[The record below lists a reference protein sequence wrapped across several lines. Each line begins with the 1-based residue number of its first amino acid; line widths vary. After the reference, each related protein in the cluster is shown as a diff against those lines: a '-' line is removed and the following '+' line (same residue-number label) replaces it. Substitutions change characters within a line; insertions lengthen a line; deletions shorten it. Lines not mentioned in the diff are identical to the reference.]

1 MRSARAKPWRRT
13 SPRSTRAERLAFSRW
28 CGAAWGECPTDPPR
42 TAHDPIRSPSFVPRR
57 TNHERCCHHRHSYGQ
72 TAQHRVPEGTVAPPR
87 PSASGAD
94 LHDLRHPDPVP
105 AHDRDLHAEL
115 EHPRARGQELP
126 RLRPVRV
133 VRRPF
138 QLRHGVH
145 RHPVAQRGGEHDRA
159 DHLGRRHQPADRVGT
174 RGPAGPQVPRAR
186 SRPHLAD
193 RAVPGDAGRVGVG
206 VEARAVQPRLRAAP
220 RGAQLGVR
228 SVRGRG
234 AGDRLRVQHPDARD
248 HRRARVAV
256 DAVHDADPAGRAA
269 VPARRRARGR
279 QDRPRRRD
287 PDLPL
292 HHAAAPA
299 AVHRAVRAARHDL
312 RGADLRRDL
321 HDHPGRTR
329 VGDEQPALRDLPD
342 DVPQVRVRRGRRGRC
357 RGGDRHP
364 RGGDLRAAHHLIA
377 VHRGD
382 VPMSVTQETSRNPFS
397 PEDATVAQKR
407 RRQRKVK
414 DDTAASAGPG
424 WAVLAWI
431 VTLLF
436 FAPVAWMVLTSLH
449 SESDAAT
456 NPPSIFA
463 PLTLSNYQAVFERG
477 ISSFLINSVTASVVS
492 TLLVLLLAV
501 PAAYALSIKP
511 VEKWTDVMFFFLS
524 TKFLPPIAALLPIYL
539 IVKEAGMLDNVFTL
553 VILYTSMN
561 LPIAIWMMQSFLAEV
576 PKEIL
581 EAAQVDGAGLTR
593 TLLSIVAPIAMPGL
607 AATSLICFIFS
618 WNEFMFAVNLTATRA
633 STAPIFLVGFIS
645 SQGLFLAKLCAAAT
659 LVSLPVLIAGFA
671 AQDKLVRGLS
681 LGAVK

>member
-1 MRSARAKPWRRT
+1 
-13 SPRSTRAERLAFSRW
+13 
-28 CGAAWGECPTDPPR
+28 
-42 TAHDPIRSPSFVPRR
+42 
-57 TNHERCCHHRHSYGQ
+57 
-72 TAQHRVPEGTVAPPR
+72 
-87 PSASGAD
+87 
-94 LHDLRHPDPVP
+94 
-105 AHDRDLHAEL
+105 
-115 EHPRARGQELP
+115 
-126 RLRPVRV
+126 
-133 VRRPF
+133 
-138 QLRHGVH
+138 
-145 RHPVAQRGGEHDRA
+145 
-159 DHLGRRHQPADRVGT
+159 
-174 RGPAGPQVPRAR
+174 
-186 SRPHLAD
+186 
-193 RAVPGDAGRVGVG
+193 
-206 VEARAVQPRLRAAP
+206 
-220 RGAQLGVR
+220 
-228 SVRGRG
+228 
-234 AGDRLRVQHPDARD
+234 
-248 HRRARVAV
+248 
-256 DAVHDADPAGRAA
+256 
-269 VPARRRARGR
+269 
-279 QDRPRRRD
+279 
-287 PDLPL
+287 
-292 HHAAAPA
+292 
-299 AVHRAVRAARHDL
+299 
-312 RGADLRRDL
+312 
-321 HDHPGRTR
+321 
-329 VGDEQPALRDLPD
+329 
-342 DVPQVRVRRGRRGRC
+342 
-357 RGGDRHP
+357 
-364 RGGDLRAAHHLIA
+364 
-377 VHRGD
+377 
-382 VPMSVTQETSRNPFS
+382 MSVTQETSRNPFS
-397 PEDATVAQKR
+397 PEDATIARKR

-431 VTLLF
+431 ITLLF

-463 PLTLSNYQAVFERG
+463 PLTLSNYAAVFDRG
-477 ISSFLINSVTASVVS
+477 ISSFLINSATASIVS

-539 IVKEAGMLDNVFTL
+539 IVKQANMLDNVFTL

-561 LPIAIWMMQSFLAEV
+561 LPLAIWMMQSFLAEV